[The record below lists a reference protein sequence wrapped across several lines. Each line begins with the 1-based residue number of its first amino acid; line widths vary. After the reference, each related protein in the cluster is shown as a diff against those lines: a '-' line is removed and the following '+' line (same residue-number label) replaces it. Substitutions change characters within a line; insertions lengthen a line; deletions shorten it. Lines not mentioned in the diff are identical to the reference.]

1 MAYLDYISAVLLF
14 IIVGVPTMMISIE
27 LLLGQRKQ
35 VLLVPKAARQPC
47 VILMPAHNEALVIT
61 DTLSKLSEVVSSEDK
76 VIVIADNCSDETVN
90 LCQQFNV
97 KVLERHNTELA
108 GKGYALDYGVQYVKS
123 LSVAPQTLVVLDADC
138 EFEGN
143 GLDVLVHQSQTQD
156 SVVQSLY
163 LMKSPI
169 GASIK
174 TRVAEFAWLVKN
186 KIRPTGLANL
196 GIGCHLQGSGMA
208 FPWRLFNK
216 ISFASGSIV
225 EDLELGL
232 KLANIDEQA
241 KFSPSAIVNSY
252 FPESNAGTES
262 QRTRWEH
269 GHLSAISLLPQMML
283 TALLKGR
290 VSVFLLALDAAIPPT
305 ILWLLLVVFATLLSA
320 VMTLLGLTTAFY
332 ISLMLL
338 SLLILSLALSWLCN
352 GREIIKLSDVFGILA
367 YILSKFSIYKKF
379 FTARQKEWVR
389 TERDDKYEQ

>member
-1 MAYLDYISAVLLF
+1 MAYLDYISAALLF

-27 LLLGQRKQ
+27 LLLGQRKKA
-35 VLLVPKAARQPC
+35 VLASKTPRQPC

-90 LCQQFNV
+90 LCLQFNV

-108 GKGYALDYGVQYVKS
+108 GKGYALDYGVQYLKS
-123 LSVAPQTLVVLDADC
+123 LSVVPQTLVVLDADC
-138 EFEGN
+138 EFEAN
-143 GLDVLVHQSQTQD
+143 SLDVLVHQSQTQD

-186 KIRPTGLANL
+186 KIRPNGLANL

-241 KFSPSAIVNSY
+241 KFGPSAIVNSY

-269 GHLSAISLLPQMML
+269 GHLSAISLLPKMML

-305 ILWLLLVVFATLLSA
+305 ILWLMLVLFTTLLSG
-320 VMTLLGLTTAFY
+320 VMTLLGLTSAFY
-332 ISLMLL
+332 ISCTLL
-338 SLLILSLALSWLCN
+338 GLLVFSLALSWLCN

-367 YILSKFSIYKKF
+367 YIFSKFSIYKKF

-389 TERDDKYEQ
+389 TERDDKYE